1 MDQSVWVKALHA
13 NGPSMLNVV
22 GNVSHENPDDDT
34 ENQCMWELIQK
45 KSHKLFQKR
54 VPNPAE
60 EKKLANDI
68 GLQPVPPEI
77 YRKNLSVTQRRNL
90 FYKVSSGIFE
100 DTCKICV
107 IFPED
112 KIVI

>member
-13 NGPSMLNVV
+13 HGPSMLNVVV

-60 EKKLANDI
+60 EKKLAN
-68 GLQPVPPEI
+68 
-77 YRKNLSVTQRRNL
+77 
-90 FYKVSSGIFE
+90 
-100 DTCKICV
+100 
-107 IFPED
+107 
-112 KIVI
+112 